1 LHQHGIYK
9 SAAKQ
14 VNKIGARLSESVS
27 ARSHTYFMHDLTL
40 ARVLN
45 AQRENATLAGHQL
58 RAAARDLID
67 LSVNPST
74 FVLTYDDAGQRIV
87 GAALALDDA
96 FPVPFDTTAPLPP
109 GAVCLLVGGVIAGP
123 LGVAELARL
132 ARNLGAAQV
141 NAAVLGGWSDP
152 ISGINCVHPL
162 ASTCVTAA

>member
-1 LHQHGIYK
+1 
-9 SAAKQ
+9 
-14 VNKIGARLSESVS
+14 
-27 ARSHTYFMHDLTL
+27 MHDVTL
-40 ARVLN
+40 ARVLD

-67 LSVNPST
+67 LCVNPST
-74 FVLTYDDAGQRIV
+74 VMLTYDGAGQRIV

-132 ARNLGAAQV
+132 ARNLGASQV
-141 NAAVLGGWSDP
+141 GAAVLGGWSDP
-152 ISGINCVHPL
+152 IPGITHVHPL
-162 ASTCVTAA
+162 ASGCMSAA